1 MLKRHTEKTD
11 KKKKNFLK
19 YICKNEKGT
28 TLLELTAVIV
38 ILGIILAVA
47 VPIFPGIIENS
58 RIAVDQATLATL
70 NNATTYFR
78 LTTLEEDPFINDTIK
93 SEDLLIKLVDKGH
106 LSSVVQPQSKDAKF
120 QWLFD
125 KEKWHLMFEDSFYV
139 ITLTDGFNLTD
150 YGRLDGNYN
159 VTSKDIIIPGS
170 INGIMIKS
178 IYQDAFR
185 NKGLI
190 SVGFGVDST
199 VNQIHARA
207 FQNNKLI
214 NIDLPSTLSKIDT
227 YSFENNN
234 LTNIELPSSLTEINS
249 HDFKNNNL
257 TEIVF
262 PNSLAKVGSYA
273 FEKNDIEK
281 ITIGEGVVIG
291 NSVFGTNTKDFSTA
305 YESGKAGTYIL
316 IGENWIRQ

>member
-106 LSSVVQPQSKDAKF
+106 LSSVVQPQSK
-120 QWLFD
+120 
-125 KEKWHLMFEDSFYV
+125 
-139 ITLTDGFNLTD
+139 
-150 YGRLDGNYN
+150 DGNYN